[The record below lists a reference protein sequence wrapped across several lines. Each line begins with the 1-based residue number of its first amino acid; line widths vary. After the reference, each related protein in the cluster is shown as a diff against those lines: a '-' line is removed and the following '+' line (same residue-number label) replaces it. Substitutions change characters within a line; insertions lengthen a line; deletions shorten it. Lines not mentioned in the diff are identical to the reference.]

1 MKRNVLIVDDSEFT
15 RNYHSYIL
23 REANFEV
30 VTAVDGAD
38 ALEKLYSRPFD
49 LVLTD
54 INMANMDGY
63 EFIRQVRS
71 NGDYTDLPI
80 IIISTE
86 SEAEDKS
93 RGFIAGA
100 NFYIVKPSDPKP
112 LIENICLVLGIDA
125 LPADSSKIN
134 GAKINDS
141 KIGDSRGK
149 QSGGT

>member
-23 REANFEV
+23 REANFET

-38 ALEKLYSRPFD
+38 ALEKLYSQTFD

-63 EFIRQVRS
+63 EFIRRVRIS
-71 NGDYTDLPI
+71 GAHENLPI

-93 RGFIAGA
+93 RGFEAGA
-100 NFYIVKPSDPKP
+100 NFYIVKPSDPQP
-112 LIENICLVLGIDA
+112 LIENICMVLGIDTSQ
-125 LPADSSKIN
+125 DGRN
-134 GAKINDS
+134 GDV
-141 KIGDSRGK
+141 
-149 QSGGT
+149 

>member
-38 ALEKLYSRPFD
+38 ALEKLYSRSCD

-112 LIENICLVLGIDA
+112 LIENICMVLGIDNSRI
-125 LPADSSKIN
+125 DGSRGNQS
-134 GAKINDS
+134 
-141 KIGDSRGK
+141 GDS
-149 QSGGT
+149 

>member
-23 REANFEV
+23 READFNV

-38 ALEKLYSRPFD
+38 ALEKLYRQSFD

-71 NGDYTDLPI
+71 NAEYTDLPI

-112 LIENICLVLGIDA
+112 LIENICMVLGID
-125 LPADSSKIN
+125 
-134 GAKINDS
+134 DS
-141 KIGDSRGK
+141 KLDDSRGK
-149 QSGGT
+149 QSGDS

>member
-23 REANFEV
+23 REANFDV

-38 ALEKLYSRPFD
+38 ALEKLYSRHFD

-63 EFIRQVRS
+63 EFIRRVRS
-71 NGDYTDLPI
+71 SGDYKDLPI

-93 RGFIAGA
+93 RGFLAGA
-100 NFYIVKPSDPKP
+100 NFYIVKPTEPQA
-112 LIENICLVLGIDA
+112 LVENICMLLGIEA
-125 LPADSSKIN
+125 PQ
-134 GAKINDS
+134 GAQT
-141 KIGDSRGK
+141 GK
-149 QSGGT
+149 G

>member
-38 ALEKLYSRPFD
+38 ALEKLYSRSFD

-112 LIENICLVLGIDA
+112 LIENICMVLGVDT
-125 LPADSSKIN
+125 SRGGQS
-134 GAKINDS
+134 
-141 KIGDSRGK
+141 GDS
-149 QSGGT
+149 

>member
-1 MKRNVLIVDDSEFT
+1 MKPKALIVDDSEFT

-23 REANFEV
+23 REAGFDV
-30 VTAVDGAD
+30 VTAVDGSD
-38 ALEKLYSRPFD
+38 ALEKLYSRSFD

-71 NGDYTDLPI
+71 NPEYTDLPI

-93 RGFIAGA
+93 RGFLAGA

-112 LIENICLVLGIDA
+112 LLENICMVLGIDGS
-125 LPADSSKIN
+125 LPDGSTLAGRPEKPR
-134 GAKINDS
+134 
-141 KIGDSRGK
+141 GDA
-149 QSGGT
+149 

>member
-23 REANFEV
+23 REANFDV

-38 ALEKLYSRPFD
+38 ALEKLYSRSFD

-63 EFIRQVRS
+63 EFIRRVRS
-71 NGDYTDLPI
+71 SGDYKDLPI

-93 RGFIAGA
+93 RGFLAGA
-100 NFYIVKPSDPKP
+100 NFYIVKPTEPQP
-112 LIENICLVLGIDA
+112 LVENICMLLGIETPQDA
-125 LPADSSKIN
+125 PS
-134 GAKINDS
+134 
-141 KIGDSRGK
+141 GK
-149 QSGGT
+149 G

>member
-1 MKRNVLIVDDSEFT
+1 MKRNVLIVDDSEFA

-38 ALEKLYSRPFD
+38 ALEKLYSRSFD

-112 LIENICLVLGIDA
+112 LIENICMVLGIDNSRI
-125 LPADSSKIN
+125 DGSRGNQS
-134 GAKINDS
+134 
-141 KIGDSRGK
+141 GDS
-149 QSGGT
+149 

>member
-38 ALEKLYSRPFD
+38 ALEKLFSRTFD

-63 EFIRQVRS
+63 EFIRRVRS
-71 NGDYTDLPI
+71 NGDYNDLPI

-86 SEAEDKS
+86 SELRIKAGVSS
-93 RGFIAGA
+93 RARTSTSL
-100 NFYIVKPSDPKP
+100 KPSDPKP

-125 LPADSSKIN
+125 TP
-134 GAKINDS
+134 G
-141 KIGDSRGK
+141 G

>member
-23 REANFEV
+23 REANFDV
-30 VTAVDGAD
+30 VTAIDGAD
-38 ALEKLYSRPFD
+38 ALEKLYSRNFD

-63 EFIRQVRS
+63 EFIRRVRS
-71 NGDYTDLPI
+71 SGDHKDLPI

-93 RGFIAGA
+93 RGFLAGA
-100 NFYIVKPSDPKP
+100 NFYIVKPTEPQTLLES
-112 LIENICLVLGIDA
+112 ICMLLGIDA
-125 LPADSSKIN
+125 AQ
-134 GAKINDS
+134 AAQT
-141 KIGDSRGK
+141 GK
-149 QSGGT
+149 G

>member
-23 REANFEV
+23 RDADFEV

-38 ALEKLYSRPFD
+38 ALEKLYSRSFD

-63 EFIRQVRS
+63 EFIRRVRS
-71 NGDYTDLPI
+71 NGDYNELPI

-93 RGFIAGA
+93 RGFLAGA
-100 NFYIVKPSDPKP
+100 NFYIVKPTEPQP
-112 LIENICLVLGIDA
+112 LIENICMVLGIDQVGNDQ
-125 LPADSSKIN
+125 PGSKQP
-134 GAKINDS
+134 G
-141 KIGDSRGK
+141 
-149 QSGGT
+149 SGQ

>member
-23 REANFEV
+23 REANFDV

-63 EFIRQVRS
+63 EFIRQARS
-71 NGDYTDLPI
+71 SADYKDLPI

-93 RGFIAGA
+93 RGFLAGA
-100 NFYIVKPSDPKP
+100 NFYIVKPTEPQA
-112 LIENICLVLGIDA
+112 LVENICMLLGIETPQA
-125 LPADSSKIN
+125 AQT
-134 GAKINDS
+134 
-141 KIGDSRGK
+141 GK
-149 QSGGT
+149 G

>member
-23 REANFEV
+23 RGADFNV

-38 ALEKLYSRPFD
+38 ALEKLYSQSFD

-63 EFIRQVRS
+63 EFIRRTRGS
-71 NGDYTDLPI
+71 GDYDNLPI

-86 SEAEDKS
+86 SESEDKN
-93 RGFIAGA
+93 RGFQAGA
-100 NFYIVKPSDPKP
+100 NFYIVKPSEPHN
-112 LIENICLVLGIDA
+112 LIEDICMVLGIDV
-125 LPADSSKIN
+125 SKAIEV
-134 GAKINDS
+134 
-141 KIGDSRGK
+141 
-149 QSGGT
+149 

>member
-1 MKRNVLIVDDSEFT
+1 MKRNVLVVDDSEFT

-23 REANFEV
+23 REARFET

-38 ALEKLYSRPFD
+38 GLEKLYSRAFD

-63 EFIRQVRS
+63 EFIRRVRNS
-71 NGDYTDLPI
+71 GDYDDLPI

-93 RGFIAGA
+93 RGFLAGA
-100 NFYIVKPSDPKP
+100 NLYIVKPSEPES
-112 LIENICLVLGIDA
+112 LIANICLVLGIQGSEDA
-125 LPADSSKIN
+125 SAN
-134 GAKINDS
+134 G
-141 KIGDSRGK
+141 G
-149 QSGGT
+149 

>member
-23 REANFEV
+23 REANFDV
-30 VTAVDGAD
+30 VTAIDGAD
-38 ALEKLYSRPFD
+38 ALEKLYSRNFE

-63 EFIRQVRS
+63 EFIRRVRS
-71 NGDYTDLPI
+71 SGDHKDLPI

-93 RGFIAGA
+93 RGFLAGA
-100 NFYIVKPSDPKP
+100 NFYIVKPTEPQTLLES
-112 LIENICLVLGIDA
+112 ICMLLGIDA
-125 LPADSSKIN
+125 AQ
-134 GAKINDS
+134 AAQT
-141 KIGDSRGK
+141 GK
-149 QSGGT
+149 G

>member
-23 REANFEV
+23 REAGFAA

-38 ALEKLYSRPFD
+38 ALEKLFSRSFD

-63 EFIRQVRS
+63 EFIRRVRS
-71 NGDYTDLPI
+71 NGDYNDLPI

-93 RGFIAGA
+93 LGFRAGA
-100 NFYIVKPSDPKP
+100 NFYIVKPTEPQP
-112 LIENICLVLGIDA
+112 LIENICMVLGIDH
-125 LPADSSKIN
+125 LGIKQPGSD
-134 GAKINDS
+134 
-141 KIGDSRGK
+141 
-149 QSGGT
+149 QSGNDQSGNDRSGRAPGGAP

>member
-23 REANFEV
+23 REANFDV

-38 ALEKLYSRPFD
+38 ALEKLFSRFFD

-63 EFIRQVRS
+63 EFIRRVRS
-71 NGDYTDLPI
+71 NGDYNNLPI

-93 RGFIAGA
+93 RGFLAGA
-100 NFYIVKPSDPKP
+100 NFYIVKPTEPQP
-112 LIENICLVLGIDA
+112 LVENICMLLGIESGIESGIGSA
-125 LPADSSKIN
+125 K
-134 GAKINDS
+134 GAPT
-141 KIGDSRGK
+141 GK
-149 QSGGT
+149 G